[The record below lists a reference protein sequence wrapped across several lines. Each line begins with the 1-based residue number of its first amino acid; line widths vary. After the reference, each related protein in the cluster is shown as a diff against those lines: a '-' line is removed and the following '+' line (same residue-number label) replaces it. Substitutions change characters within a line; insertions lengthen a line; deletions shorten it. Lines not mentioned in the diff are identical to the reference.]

1 LIKLE
6 YYTAMFYIMVWANR
20 LEDRAIHAECGNTA
34 EMSWLKK
41 SRANGGNAVADEAHE
56 RVVVGQLCRNSSR
69 RDACRNLL
77 FYLVTK
83 PERMH
88 GRE

>member
-1 LIKLE
+1 
-6 YYTAMFYIMVWANR
+6 MFYIMVWANR
-20 LEDRAIHAECGNTA
+20 LEDRAIHAEC
-34 EMSWLKK
+34 
-41 SRANGGNAVADEAHE
+41 GNAVADEAHE